1 MESFSSL
8 IEFNVEFFK
17 YILNSYILFPIGLD
31 WIVYNILY
39 HLLVVVIITAIFSLI
54 FNKLIIVF
62 IRSSLNKLSFDIGQ
76 QLLEKKVL
84 IPIGWAIPIIIFEAG
99 LGSYSPDEG
108 IIARLT
114 KSLIILVF
122 ILSFTRFLAAIS
134 ESLRGNKSFAGTPIQ
149 SYMQLLKLII
159 YLFGLIIIVCT
170 LSNTS
175 PWTII
180 SGLGALTAVILLV
193 FKDTILGLVASIQVF
208 GSDTIREGDW
218 VTIPSL
224 DIDGDCIEVGLHTV
238 TVRSWDKALITFPS
252 AKLLEHPFKNWR
264 GMEESGGRRIKR
276 SINIDQSSVGF
287 IEPALREKLEK
298 FKLLSGHFLS
308 KEREIED
315 ANNLLKGDQVNHR
328 RLTNIGVFRA
338 YILEYLK
345 NHHEINNDLTMMVRQ
360 LSPTSMGLPLEVYA
374 FTSSVEWTEYES
386 VQSDIFDHLLA
397 IVSNFELKLTQA
409 PSGSDIKS
417 LGYNI
422 HQNSK
427 NINEKLTRKD

>member
-31 WIVYNILY
+31 WIAYNILY
-39 HLLVVVIITAIFSLI
+39 HLLIVVIITTIFSLI

-62 IRSSLNKLSFDIGQ
+62 IRSRLNKLSFDIGQ

-134 ESLRGNKSFAGTPIQ
+134 EILKGNKSFAGTPIQ

-276 SINIDQSSVGF
+276 SINIDQSSVSF
-287 IEPALREKLEK
+287 IDPALKEKLEK
-298 FKLLSGHFLS
+298 FKLLSGHFIE
-308 KEREIED
+308 KEKEIED
-315 ANNLLKGDQVNHR
+315 ANNLLEGDKVNHR

-409 PSGSDIKS
+409 PSGSDIKKFR
-417 LGYNI
+417 L
-422 HQNSK
+422 
-427 NINEKLTRKD
+427 

>member
-31 WIVYNILY
+31 WIAYNILY
-39 HLLVVVIITAIFSLI
+39 HLLIVVIITTIFSLI

-62 IRSSLNKLSFDIGQ
+62 IRSRLNKLSFDIGQ

-134 ESLRGNKSFAGTPIQ
+134 EILKGNKSFAGTPIQ

-276 SINIDQSSVGF
+276 SINIDQSSVSF
-287 IEPALREKLEK
+287 IDPALKKKLEK
-298 FKLLSGHFLS
+298 FKLLSAHFIE
-308 KEREIED
+308 KEKEIED
-315 ANNLLKGDQVNHR
+315 ANNLLEGDKVNHR

-427 NINEKLTRKD
+427 NINEKLARKD

>member
-31 WIVYNILY
+31 WVVYTILY
-39 HLLVVVIITAIFSLI
+39 HLLIVVIITAIFSLI

-62 IRSSLNKLSFDIGQ
+62 IRSRLNKLSFDIGQ

-134 ESLRGNKSFAGTPIQ
+134 EILKGNKSFAGTPIQ

-276 SINIDQSSVGF
+276 SINIDQSSVSF
-287 IEPALREKLEK
+287 IDPALKEKLEK
-298 FKLLSGHFLS
+298 FKLLSGHFIE
-308 KEREIED
+308 KEKEIED
-315 ANNLLKGDQVNHR
+315 ANNLLEGDKVNHR
-328 RLTNIGVFRA
+328 RLTNVGVFRA

-397 IVSNFELKLTQA
+397 IISNFELKLTQA
-409 PSGSDIKS
+409 PSGSDIKN

>member
-39 HLLVVVIITAIFSLI
+39 HLLIVVIITAIFSLI

-62 IRSSLNKLSFDIGQ
+62 IRSRLNKLSFDIGK

-122 ILSFTRFLAAIS
+122 IISFTRFLAAIS
-134 ESLRGNKSFAGTPIQ
+134 ESFKGNKAFGGTPIQ

-276 SINIDQSSVGF
+276 SINIDQSSVSF
-287 IEPALREKLEK
+287 IDPALKEKLEK
-298 FKLLSGHFLS
+298 FKLLSGHFIE
-308 KEREIED
+308 KEKEIED
-315 ANNLLKGDQVNHR
+315 ANSLLEGDKVNHR

-386 VQSDIFDHLLA
+386 IQSDIFDHLLA

>member
-17 YILNSYILFPIGLD
+17 YILNSYVLFPIGLD

-39 HLLVVVIITAIFSLI
+39 HLLIVVIITAIFSLI

-62 IRSSLNKLSFDIGQ
+62 IRSRLNKLSFDIGK

-122 ILSFTRFLAAIS
+122 IISFTRFLAAIS
-134 ESLRGNKSFAGTPIQ
+134 EILKGNKTFAGTPIQ

-276 SINIDQSSVGF
+276 SINIDQSSVSF
-287 IEPALREKLEK
+287 IDPALKEKLEK
-298 FKLLSGHFLS
+298 FKLLSGHFLE
-308 KEREIED
+308 KEKEIED
-315 ANNLLKGDQVNHR
+315 ANSLLEGDKINHR

-360 LSPTSMGLPLEVYA
+360 LSPTSMGIPLEVYA

>member
-39 HLLVVVIITAIFSLI
+39 HLLIVVIITTIFSLI

-62 IRSSLNKLSFDIGQ
+62 IRSRLNKLSFDIGQ

-134 ESLRGNKSFAGTPIQ
+134 EILKGNKSFAGTPIQ

-276 SINIDQSSVGF
+276 SINIDQSSVSF
-287 IEPALREKLEK
+287 IDPALKEKLEK
-298 FKLLSGHFLS
+298 FKLLSGHFIE
-308 KEREIED
+308 KEKEIED
-315 ANNLLKGDQVNHR
+315 ANSLLEGDKVNHR

-386 VQSDIFDHLLA
+386 IQSDIFDHLLA

-427 NINEKLTRKD
+427 NINEKLSRKD

>member
-39 HLLVVVIITAIFSLI
+39 HLLIVVIITAIFSLI

-62 IRSSLNKLSFDIGQ
+62 IRSRLNKLSFDIGQ

-134 ESLRGNKSFAGTPIQ
+134 EILKGNKSFAGTPIQ

-276 SINIDQSSVGF
+276 SINIDQSSVSF
-287 IEPALREKLEK
+287 IDPALKEKLEK
-298 FKLLSGHFLS
+298 FKLLSGHFIE
-308 KEREIED
+308 KEKEIED
-315 ANNLLKGDQVNHR
+315 ANNLLEGDKVNHR

-409 PSGSDIKS
+409 PSGSDIKN

>member
-31 WIVYNILY
+31 WIAYNILY
-39 HLLVVVIITAIFSLI
+39 HLLIVVIITTVFSLI

-62 IRSSLNKLSFDIGQ
+62 IRSRLNKLSFDIGQ

-134 ESLRGNKSFAGTPIQ
+134 EILKGNKSFAGTPIQ

-276 SINIDQSSVGF
+276 SINIDQSSVSF
-287 IEPALREKLEK
+287 IDPALKEKLEK
-298 FKLLSGHFLS
+298 FKLLSGHFIE
-308 KEREIED
+308 KEKEIED
-315 ANNLLKGDQVNHR
+315 ANSLLEGDKVNHR
-328 RLTNIGVFRA
+328 RLTNVGVFRA

-397 IVSNFELKLTQA
+397 IISNFELKLTQA
-409 PSGSDIKS
+409 PSGSDIKN

-427 NINEKLTRKD
+427 NINEKLSRKD

>member
-1 MESFSSL
+1 MGSFSSL
-8 IEFNVEFFK
+8 IELSVEFFK

-39 HLLVVVIITAIFSLI
+39 HLLIVLIITAIFSLI

-62 IRSSLNKLSFDIGQ
+62 IRSRLNKLSFDIGQ

-108 IIARLT
+108 IISRLT

-122 ILSFTRFLAAIS
+122 IISFTRFLAAIS
-134 ESLRGNKSFAGTPIQ
+134 EILKGNKAFAGTPIQ

-276 SINIDQSSVGF
+276 SINIDQSSVSF
-287 IEPALREKLEK
+287 IDPALKEKLEK
-298 FKLLSGHFLS
+298 FKLLSGHFLE
-308 KEREIED
+308 KEKEIED
-315 ANNLLKGDQVNHR
+315 ANSLLEGDKINHR

-360 LSPTSMGLPLEVYA
+360 LSPTSMGIPLEVYA

>member
-1 MESFSSL
+1 MGSFSSL

-39 HLLVVVIITAIFSLI
+39 HLLIVVIITAIFSLI

-62 IRSSLNKLSFDIGQ
+62 IRSRLNKLSFDIGQ

-122 ILSFTRFLAAIS
+122 IISFTRFLAAIS
-134 ESLRGNKSFAGTPIQ
+134 EILKGNKSFAGTPIQ

-276 SINIDQSSVGF
+276 SINIDQSSVSF
-287 IEPALREKLEK
+287 IDPALKEKLEK
-298 FKLLSGHFLS
+298 FKLLSGHFIE
-308 KEREIED
+308 KEKEIED
-315 ANNLLKGDQVNHR
+315 ANSLLEGDKVNHR

-374 FTSSVEWTEYES
+374 FTSSVEWTEYEA

-427 NINEKLTRKD
+427 NINEKLSRKD

>member
-1 MESFSSL
+1 MGSFSSL
-8 IEFNVEFFK
+8 IELSVEFFK

-39 HLLVVVIITAIFSLI
+39 HLLIVVIITAIFSLI

-62 IRSSLNKLSFDIGQ
+62 II
-76 QLLEKKVL
+76 
-84 IPIGWAIPIIIFEAG
+84 
-99 LGSYSPDEG
+99 
-108 IIARLT
+108 
-114 KSLIILVF
+114 
-122 ILSFTRFLAAIS
+122 SFTRFLAAIS
-134 ESLRGNKSFAGTPIQ
+134 EILKGNKTFAGTPIQ

-276 SINIDQSSVGF
+276 SINIDQSSVSF
-287 IEPALREKLEK
+287 INPELKEKLEK
-298 FKLLSGHFLS
+298 FKLLSGHFLE
-308 KEREIED
+308 KEKEIED
-315 ANNLLKGDQVNHR
+315 ANSLLEGDKVNHR
-328 RLTNIGVFRA
+328 KLTNIGVFRA

-427 NINEKLTRKD
+427 NINEKLARKD

>member
-31 WIVYNILY
+31 WIAYNILY
-39 HLLVVVIITAIFSLI
+39 HLLIVVIITTIFSLI

-62 IRSSLNKLSFDIGQ
+62 IRSRLNKLSFDIGQ

-134 ESLRGNKSFAGTPIQ
+134 EILKGNKSFAGTPIQ

-276 SINIDQSSVGF
+276 SINIDQSSVSF
-287 IEPALREKLEK
+287 IDPALKEKLEK
-298 FKLLSGHFLS
+298 FKLLSGHFIE
-308 KEREIED
+308 KEKEIED
-315 ANNLLKGDQVNHR
+315 ANSLLEGDKVNHR

-386 VQSDIFDHLLA
+386 IQSDIFDHLLA

-427 NINEKLTRKD
+427 NINEKLSRKD

>member
-39 HLLVVVIITAIFSLI
+39 HLLIVVIITTIFSLI

-62 IRSSLNKLSFDIGQ
+62 IRSRLNKLSFDIGQ

-134 ESLRGNKSFAGTPIQ
+134 EILKGNKSFAGTPIQ

-276 SINIDQSSVGF
+276 SINIDQSSVSF
-287 IEPALREKLEK
+287 IDPALKEKLEK
-298 FKLLSGHFLS
+298 FKLLSGHFIE
-308 KEREIED
+308 KEKEIED
-315 ANNLLKGDQVNHR
+315 ANSLLEGDKVNHR

-427 NINEKLTRKD
+427 NINEKLARKD

>member
-8 IEFNVEFFK
+8 VETFLSVIK
-17 YILNSYILFPIGLD
+17 SIINN
-31 WIVYNILY
+31 NILLPTGNIWIADILIY
-39 HLLVVVIITAIFSLI
+39 HLFLVILITAIFSLI

-62 IRSSLNKLSFDIGQ
+62 IRGWLRKLNFNIGK

-84 IPIGWAIPIIIFEAG
+84 VPIGWAIPIIIFEAG
-99 LGSYSPDEG
+99 LGSYSPEEG
-108 IIARLT
+108 VISRIM
-114 KSLIILVF
+114 KSFIILIF
-122 ILSFTRFLAAIS
+122 ILSFTRFIS
-134 ESLRGNKSFAGTPIQ
+134 ALSDVLKGNKTFSGTPIQ
-149 SYMQLLKLII
+149 SYMQLIKLII
-159 YLFGLIIIVCT
+159 YLFGIIIIACT

-180 SGLGALTAVILLV
+180 SGLGALTAILLLV

-276 SINIDQSSVGF
+276 AIYIDQESISFV
-287 IEPALREKLEK
+287 EKDLKEKLSKVSLLADHFEFKEK
-298 FKLLSGHFLS
+298 
-308 KEREIED
+308 EIKK
-315 ANNLLKGDQVNHR
+315 ANALIGEETVNHR

-338 YILEYLK
+338 YLIEYLK
-345 NHHEINNDLTMMVRQ
+345 SHEKINENLTLMVRQ
-360 LSPTSMGLPLEVYA
+360 LAPTASGLPLEIYA
-374 FTSSVEWTEYES
+374 FTSSVEWTDYES
-386 VQSDIFDHLLA
+386 VQSDIFDHVLA
-397 IVSNFELKLTQA
+397 IISLFDLKLTQS
-409 PSGSDIKS
+409 PSGHDIKNF
-417 LGYNI
+417 LT
-422 HQNSK
+422 
-427 NINEKLTRKD
+427 NINN

>member
-31 WIVYNILY
+31 WIAYNILY
-39 HLLVVVIITAIFSLI
+39 HLLIVVIITTVFSLI

-62 IRSSLNKLSFDIGQ
+62 IRSRLNKLSFDIGQ

-134 ESLRGNKSFAGTPIQ
+134 EILKGNKSFAGTPIQ

-276 SINIDQSSVGF
+276 SINIDQSSVSF
-287 IEPALREKLEK
+287 IDPALKEKLEK
-298 FKLLSGHFLS
+298 FKLLSGHFIE
-308 KEREIED
+308 KEKEIED
-315 ANNLLKGDQVNHR
+315 ANSLLEGDKVNHR
-328 RLTNIGVFRA
+328 RLTNVGVFRA

>member
-31 WIVYNILY
+31 WIAYNILY
-39 HLLVVVIITAIFSLI
+39 HLLIVVIITTIFSLI

-62 IRSSLNKLSFDIGQ
+62 IRSRLNKLSFDIGQ

-134 ESLRGNKSFAGTPIQ
+134 EILKGNKSFAGTPIQ

-276 SINIDQSSVGF
+276 SINIDQSSVSF
-287 IEPALREKLEK
+287 IDPALKEKLEK
-298 FKLLSGHFLS
+298 FKLLSGHFIE
-308 KEREIED
+308 KEKEIED
-315 ANNLLKGDQVNHR
+315 ANSLLEGDKVNHR
-328 RLTNIGVFRA
+328 RLTNVGVFRA

-397 IVSNFELKLTQA
+397 IISNFELKLTQA
-409 PSGSDIKS
+409 PSGSDIKN

-427 NINEKLTRKD
+427 NINEKLSRKD